1 MGKVINM
8 TMHLLPDGRRDRIV
22 AELRSRGMLRVNEL
36 AELVG
41 VAPVTLRRDMARLAA
56 DGVIRRLHG
65 GAVLVDSPPEERP
78 HSEVHHRVGM
88 LVPSLDFYWPEVIRG
103 AQDMAAERGAIL
115 TLRGTTYEDFT
126 YRAHA
131 EHMLEAGA
139 EALLVAPDVTTQEA
153 AELLDWLHHTGVPV
167 VLVER
172 DPSFVPG
179 EQACESVTTDHAA
192 GAAAAVKH
200 LADLGHV
207 KVGFVT
213 NPGSPHKVEIH
224 RGWAQAAQTCG
235 LDGDA
240 FRRDLHRPQ
249 PELGGEEIA
258 AVVRDCMASGTTAL
272 LVHADREAG
281 AIVQH
286 CQQVGIDVP
295 GELSVIAYDDEVA
308 GLFSPPLTAV
318 RPPRTS
324 IGRAAMALAV
334 DRLRDPGRPA
344 HRVIITPKLN
354 IRESTALRSLGAN
367 RNMKPRRGRPV
378 ADAREQAH

>member
-1 MGKVINM
+1 
-8 TMHLLPDGRRDRIV
+8 
-22 AELRSRGMLRVNEL
+22 MLRVNEL

-65 GAVLVDSPPEERP
+65 GAVLVDAEAEPRSP
-78 HSEVHHRVGM
+78 SEAPSRVGM

-103 AQDMAAERGAIL
+103 AQDMAAERGASL
-115 TLRGTTYEDFT
+115 MLRGTTYEDVN
-126 YRAHA
+126 YRAHV
-131 EHMLEAGA
+131 EHMLQAGA
-139 EALLVAPDVTTQEA
+139 EALLLAPDVTTQET
-153 AELLDWLHHTGVPV
+153 AELLDWLQRTGVPV

-172 DPSFVPG
+172 EPSFVPG
-179 EQACESVTTDHAA
+179 GQACESVTTDHAA
-192 GAAAAVKH
+192 GAAAAVRH

-213 NPGSPHKVEIH
+213 NPGSPHKAEIH
-224 RGWAQAAQTCG
+224 RGWVQAAQTCG
-235 LDGDA
+235 LDTEA

-249 PELGGEEIA
+249 PGNDGEEVA
-258 AVVRDCMASGTTAL
+258 ALVRDCLASGTTAL
-272 LVHADREAG
+272 LVHADREAS

-286 CQQVGIDVP
+286 CQEVGIDVP
-295 GELSVIAYDDEVA
+295 GAFSVIAYDDEVA
-308 GLFSPPLTAV
+308 GLFTPPLTAV

-324 IGRAAMALAV
+324 IGRAAMGLAV

-354 IRESTALRSLGAN
+354 IRESTA
-367 RNMKPRRGRPV
+367 PRAPTTTEGEGPLDGPPV
-378 ADAREQAH
+378 VQPRERAH